1 MKQFLL
7 VYRRSTGQ
15 LLELEDLGAD
25 MGAALQKR
33 FAVEREQQADPDV
46 EVVLLSATSREA
58 LARTHARYFRDTHT
72 LATDLS
78 SALSTK

>member
-15 LLELEDLGAD
+15 LLQLEDLGPD

-33 FAVEREQQADPDV
+33 FALERERLADPDV
-46 EVVLLSATSREA
+46 EVVLLSASSREA